1 MIRGEQVSAK
11 IINKIALDKMRLE
24 LVTCSLS
31 MITLLAACLYAS
43 SHQEDVNSF
52 AGSCPTPVL
61 SNFKLALI
69 GSDIPWEFFP
79 SPSPKK

>member
-1 MIRGEQVSAK
+1 MGKR
-11 IINKIALDKMRLE
+11 INKIALDEIMPE
-24 LVTCSLS
+24 LATCSLS

-43 SHQEDVNSF
+43 SHQEEVNSF

-79 SPSPKK
+79 SPSP